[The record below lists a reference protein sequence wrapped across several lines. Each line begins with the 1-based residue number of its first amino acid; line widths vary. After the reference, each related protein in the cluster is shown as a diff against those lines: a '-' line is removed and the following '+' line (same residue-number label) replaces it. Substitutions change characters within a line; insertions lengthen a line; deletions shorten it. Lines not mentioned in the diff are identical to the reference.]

1 MKNFKR
7 QSNRKKTN
15 FRLVSVLP
23 LLSKVFEWVIYNQLG
38 KHMDTFL
45 NKLLCGLEKPTLLN
59 MPSLSYC
66 SNGRRNLITL
76 GSGNN
81 TNGTSKAYDCL
92 PHDYIIAKLEVYGLT
107 KSSLSLLLNYL
118 NSRKG

>member
-7 QSNRKKTN
+7 RSNRKKK
-15 FRLVSVLP
+15 FRPVNVLP

-66 SNGRRNLITL
+66 SNGRRDLITL

-81 TNGTSKAYDCL
+81 TNGPLKSIGLPTS
-92 PHDYIIAKLEVYGLT
+92 
-107 KSSLSLLLNYL
+107 
-118 NSRKG
+118 